1 MLQVRV
7 KALHN
12 VTHIIGDREDTYNWF
27 DPLRGV
33 LKLTIRD
40 LIQYEISFNP
50 LARVAHIRKDGV
62 WEVDHPIPRPSFQFG
77 TVFIKFKPFRM
88 PRKTVVRKPSYSGK
102 FTLKLAFEALEE
114 PRTEVTWSKLIW
126 FKGHIP

>member
-1 MLQVRV
+1 MLQVGV

-27 DPLRGV
+27 DPLRVV

-62 WEVDHPIPRPSFQFG
+62 WEVDHPHSP
-77 TVFIKFKPFRM
+77 
-88 PRKTVVRKPSYSGK
+88 
-102 FTLKLAFEALEE
+102 TL
-114 PRTEVTWSKLIW
+114 VLIW
-126 FKGHIP
+126 DSLYKVKAFPNA